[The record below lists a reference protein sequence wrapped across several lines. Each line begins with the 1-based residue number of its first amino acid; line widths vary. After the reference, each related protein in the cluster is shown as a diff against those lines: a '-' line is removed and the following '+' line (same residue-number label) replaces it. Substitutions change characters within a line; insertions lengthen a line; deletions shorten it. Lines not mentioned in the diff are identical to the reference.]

1 MEWFRIPQ
9 QRISAYIGLLLSTYF
24 ITLGLSINANE
35 NHWLNRLDF
44 LFYDTRFNA
53 SLSLAG
59 QGILNSNAQSADT
72 NSTHSNSIHSSPVKE
87 HSELVN
93 SSETEDH
100 KIIILDIDEKSLA
113 CE

>member
-24 ITLGLSINANE
+24 IALGLSINANE

-53 SLSLAG
+53 SLSLAE
-59 QGILNSNAQSADT
+59 QGVLGSGAQAADAIISNSSPTHESLELDDSSNAA
-72 NSTHSNSIHSSPVKE
+72 
-87 HSELVN
+87 
-93 SSETEDH
+93 DH
-100 KIIILDIDEKSLA
+100 KIIILDID
-113 CE
+113 